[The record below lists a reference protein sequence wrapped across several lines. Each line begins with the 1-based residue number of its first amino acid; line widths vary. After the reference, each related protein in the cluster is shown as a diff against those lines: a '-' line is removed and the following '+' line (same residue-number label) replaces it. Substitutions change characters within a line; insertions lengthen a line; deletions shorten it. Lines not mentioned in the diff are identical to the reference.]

1 MGLAGGQGLSSGASS
16 MWGCAVNHV
25 HMNSTDTEDEWEA
38 EDEGA
43 EGGGMADGSANEP
56 WA

>member
-1 MGLAGGQGLSSGASS
+1 